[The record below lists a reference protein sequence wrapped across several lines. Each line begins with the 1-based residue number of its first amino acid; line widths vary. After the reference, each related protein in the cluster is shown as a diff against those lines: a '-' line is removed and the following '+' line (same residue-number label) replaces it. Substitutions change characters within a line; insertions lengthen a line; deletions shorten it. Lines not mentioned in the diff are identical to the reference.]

1 MTGQIDLRPASV
13 LSVKGLGKQY
23 RFYNSAR
30 DRFATLFTGRANAQ
44 IHWALRDVTFSLT
57 RGQCMGVVGDNGA
70 GKSTLLKL
78 VAGTL
83 RPTFGTRTLQ
93 GRVTAILELGAG
105 FHPEFSG
112 RSNLYF
118 AGSLIG
124 IDAAKMREIE
134 ASVIEF
140 SELEA
145 AIDRPVKTY
154 SSGMVVRLAFALVTA
169 VEPDVLIVDE
179 ALAVGDQHFQKKC
192 IERIDSFRHNGCS
205 ILFCSHSLYHVRQ
218 LCETALWLD
227 QGSQRAFGRTDQVL
241 ADYEAHVRV
250 LDQTD
255 SPPSSSARVV
265 SSLKAPVPLDTDRV
279 GAITNVTVQNLEN
292 PGEGSEVG
300 LLSGPDLVICIEA
313 RLREGE
319 RPSIGVMLEQA
330 HGVGIT
336 VVATHADAV
345 TLTLSADGLW
355 RATVTFP
362 DLTLN
367 SGQYVLSAYLADAQ
381 GLVIYDD
388 WHHCQH
394 FNWVYASTLP
404 GLLQL
409 PHRWS

>member
-1 MTGQIDLRPASV
+1 MRPSVV
-13 LSVKGLGKQY
+13 LSVNGLGKQY

-44 IHWALRDVTFSLT
+44 VHWALRDVTFSLP

-83 RPTFGTRTLQ
+83 RPSFGTRTLQ

-124 IDAAKMREIE
+124 IDGAKMRDIE

-192 IERIDSFRHNGCS
+192 IERIESFRSNGCS

-227 QGSQRAFGRTDQVL
+227 QGSQRAFGRTNQVL

-255 SPPSSSARVV
+255 GPRVASVNAPASS
-265 SSLKAPVPLDTDRV
+265 KALVALDADRV
-279 GAITNVTVQNLEN
+279 GAITRVTVQNMET
-292 PGEGSEVG
+292 PVDGEVG

-319 RPSIGVMLEQA
+319 QPSIGVMLEQA

-336 VVATHADAV
+336 VVATHADSV
-345 TLTLSADGLW
+345 MPTRSADGLF
-355 RATVTFP
+355 RVTVTFP
-362 DLTLN
+362 NLTLN

-381 GLVIYDD
+381 GLIIYDD
-388 WHHCQH
+388 WHHCQS